1 MTTAAPVPATEAQI
15 RALAILEDS
24 WNDPEFGSLLQKK
37 VKAKFPDAKT
47 NDDVFGPIIAPVQA
61 RADRLEKELE
71 KMREE
76 RAEERKKREDDELKA
91 KLLSDISAARKAFNL
106 TEEGE
111 TLMRTH
117 MTETGNYSDAM
128 GAAAFIASK
137 TPAAPVAGPSWKPQ
151 SMNLFGSKKYDE
163 AMADL
168 HRDPGDYMD
177 NQLAQFVADPDAYVA
192 ETFGR

>member
-24 WNDPEFGSLLQKK
+24 WNDPDFGALLQKK

-61 RADRLEKELE
+61 RADKLEKELE
-71 KMREE
+71 KLREE
-76 RAEERKKREDDELKA
+76 RAEERKVADEA
-91 KLLSDISAARKAFNL
+91 KLKQSLDDALGAARQRYNL
-106 TEEGE
+106 TEEGFDK
-111 TLMRTH
+111 MVAR
-117 MTETGNYSDAM
+117 MKETGNYADAE
-128 GAAAFIASK
+128 AAAAWVASK

-163 AMADL
+163 ALADL
-168 HRDPGDYMD
+168 HRDPGEYMD
-177 NQLAQFVADPDAYVA
+177 NQLAEFVRDPDAYVA
-192 ETFGR
+192 ETNGR